1 MDRAARRDRQGP
13 VSIKNLTQ
21 NTTLWHCAGTAPT
34 SAPGLRPHLRRDCAH
49 ICAGTDC
56 PHLRRDWGRS
66 HGRTLRVVV
75 DDDVGVG
82 ERRAEQRVDDRRS
95 RGEPKH
101 RLPAAAC
108 SASQTVT
115 LHPAYTMQHPTCNT
129 QHAACSRGHP
139 SHPTSAA
146 ETSTVTTR
154 AHDDLG
160 ECAELS
166 DEARH
171 RTPRLIPRVGLVG
184 RVRGMQLACSCNKW
198 PRHAACNTRHAWASS
213 GPSARLVLGTASS
226 STALADRSYAR
237 IGGSRMRASGGV
249 LPSDTL
255 QHSESF
261 GSKLLCQIEVL

>member
-1 MDRAARRDRQGP
+1 MLWSMTMSGSGNGEPSSVSTIDAAAANPSTACQPRRAAHH
-13 VSIKNLTQ
+13 K
-21 NTTLWHCAGTAPT
+21 
-34 SAPGLRPHLRRDCAH
+34 
-49 ICAGTDC
+49 
-56 PHLRRDWGRS
+56 
-66 HGRTLRVVV
+66 
-75 DDDVGVG
+75 
-82 ERRAEQRVDDRRS
+82 
-95 RGEPKH
+95 
-101 RLPAAAC
+101 RLPC
-108 SASQTVT
+108 T
-115 LHPAYTMQHPTCNT
+115 QHTPCNT
-129 QHAACSRGHP
+129 QHAPCSTQHATCNRGHP

-166 DEARH
+166 DEAQH

-184 RVRGMQLACSCNKW
+184 RVRGMQLAFSCNKW

-213 GPSARLVLGTASS
+213 GPSTGLVLGTASS